1 MKTISTFLALLLGL
15 VSLNAQNVNPNQ
27 DKSQVIIRCGSS
39 LVDTNEPLYVVDG
52 VPPGSKGFLK
62 NISPD
67 DIETINHLEEKMA
80 IAIYG
85 TLGANGVVIIKNKQL
100 SNNRNTI
107 PKCNTNV
114 LPFKVYCIPNENWVL
129 QQDIYNTIQA
139 HVPSLQVQNKTQLL
153 ERPNLRFRGQ
163 EITTVILDGIRYDAS
178 VLNALN
184 PEDIESI
191 KIAPSVAA
199 ANYFANAS
207 NIH

>member
-1 MKTISTFLALLLGL
+1 MKTISTFLALFLGL
-15 VSLNAQNVNPNQ
+15 ISLNAQNTNPNQ

-52 VPPGSKGFLK
+52 VPLSSKDFLK
-62 NISPD
+62 NIAPE

-80 IAIYG
+80 IIIYG
-85 TLGANGVVIIKNKQL
+85 TLGANGVVIIKTKQF
-100 SNNRNTI
+100 SNNRSAI

-114 LPFKVYCIPNENWVL
+114 LPFKVYCVPNENWVL
-129 QQDIYNTIQA
+129 QQDIYNAIKA
-139 HVPSLQVQNKTQLL
+139 RVPSLQVENKTPQL
-153 ERPNLRFRGQ
+153 ERPTLRIRGQ
-163 EITTVILDGIRYDAS
+163 KITKVILDGIRYAAS

-184 PEDIESI
+184 PEDIESV

-207 NIH
+207 NIK